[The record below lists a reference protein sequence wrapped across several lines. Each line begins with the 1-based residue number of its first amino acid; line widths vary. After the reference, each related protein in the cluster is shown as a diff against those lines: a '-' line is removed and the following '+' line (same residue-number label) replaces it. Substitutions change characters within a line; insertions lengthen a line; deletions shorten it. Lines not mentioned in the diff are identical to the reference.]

1 MLTKI
6 KLDLFKLKPK
16 EDLIG
21 VYEFFK
27 KKSEKWFSKSFKP
40 KDKYFFI
47 SDCPLC
53 FNTDSQE
60 VYKVL
65 FFKQKIKLQL
75 YLKLFLFKRI
85 FSTFS

>member
-60 VYKVL
+60 VYKVDG
-65 FFKQKIKLQL
+65 
-75 YLKLFLFKRI
+75 
-85 FSTFS
+85 FSYHECCS